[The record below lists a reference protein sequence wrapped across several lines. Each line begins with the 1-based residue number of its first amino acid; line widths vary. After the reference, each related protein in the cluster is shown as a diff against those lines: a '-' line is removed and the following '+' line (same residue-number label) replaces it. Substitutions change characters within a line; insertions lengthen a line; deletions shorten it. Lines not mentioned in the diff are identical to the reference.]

1 MREMP
6 MDCKIKQQE
15 KQTHGEEFV
24 RLEPRRIPGT
34 GVVLA
39 STAVCRKGHGNV
51 TGAVSA
57 DKQQL
62 YATSNRLV
70 YLKERSLYMLK
81 NDLILRNPLRIM
93 QKDPQKSLLPVGG
106 FGAVLARAGVGKT
119 ALLVQI
125 SLNSLLEG
133 WNVLHISLEDPVEK
147 VNLWYSEVFNHI
159 ARQYNVKPTNELW
172 DTLLPHRF
180 IMTFR
185 VEGFSVPKLDERLT
199 DLIEQ
204 NIFSPHVIIIDGL
217 PFDQTVRPSLLE
229 LKELTQRR
237 GCHVWFTVRTHRHEI
252 PDAKGFPTQ
261 MAGLVDLF
269 NVILHLQPQDK
280 DIHIRALKGQENVGE
295 QTGLMLDPATMLI
308 TETG

>member
-1 MREMP
+1 MEN
-6 MDCKIKQQE
+6 KIKLLE
-15 KQTHGEEFV
+15 KQTPGEASV
-24 RLEPRRIPGT
+24 QLDPRRIHAA

-39 STAVCRKGHGNV
+39 NTTVHRAGHRKA
-51 TGAVSA
+51 TGADSA

-62 YATSNRLV
+62 SAKSNRIV
-70 YLKERSLYMLK
+70 YLKERSLNMLK
-81 NDLILRNPLRIM
+81 NDLILRNPLRFM
-93 QKDPQKSLLPVGG
+93 QKDPQNSLLPVGG

-133 WNVLHISLEDPVEK
+133 WNVLHISLEDPVDK
-147 VNLWYSEVFNHI
+147 VNLWYTEVFNHI
-159 ARQYNVKPTNELW
+159 ARQYNVKPANELW
-172 DTLLPHRF
+172 DTLLPRRF

-204 NIFSPHVIIIDGL
+204 NIFTPHVIIIDGL
-217 PFDQTVRPSLLE
+217 PFDQTVRPPLVE
-229 LKELTQRR
+229 LKELTQKR
-237 GCHVWFTVRTHRHEI
+237 GCHAWFTVRTHRHEI
-252 PDAKGFPTQ
+252 PDPKGIPTQ

-280 DIHIRALKGQENVGE
+280 DIHIRALKGQENGGE
-295 QTGLMLDPATMLI
+295 KTGLILDPATMLI
-308 TETG
+308 TETS

>member
-1 MREMP
+1 MP
-6 MDCKIKQQE
+6 MEHKIKQLE
-15 KQTHGEEFV
+15 KRTYGEDIV
-24 RLEPRRIPGT
+24 RRESRRIPGA
-34 GVVLA
+34 GVVWA
-39 STAVCRKGHGNV
+39 STAVRRVGHRNV

-62 YATSNRLV
+62 FAKSNRLV

-81 NDLILRNPLRIM
+81 NDLILRNPLRFM
-93 QKDPQKSLLPVGG
+93 QKDPQKSPLPVGG

-133 WNVLHISLEDPVEK
+133 WNVLHISLEDPVDK
-147 VNLWYSEVFNHI
+147 VNLWYTEVFNHI
-159 ARQYNVKPTNELW
+159 ARQYNVKPANELW

-204 NIFSPHVIIIDGL
+204 NIFTPHVIIIDGL
-217 PFDQTVRPSLLE
+217 PFDQTVRPPLVE

-237 GCHVWFTVRTHRHEI
+237 GCHAWFTVRTHRHEI
-252 PDAKGFPTQ
+252 PDPKGIPTQ

-269 NVILHLQPQDK
+269 DVILYLEPQDK

-295 QTGLMLDPATMLI
+295 QTGLILDPATMLI

>member
-1 MREMP
+1 MP
-6 MDCKIKQQE
+6 MEYKIKQLE
-15 KQTHGEEFV
+15 NQTPGTESV
-24 RLEPRRIPGT
+24 RLEPRRILAA

-39 STAVCRKGHGNV
+39 STAMRRVGHRKA
-51 TGAVSA
+51 TGADSA
-57 DKQQL
+57 DKQQSS
-62 YATSNRLV
+62 AKSNRLV
-70 YLKERSLYMLK
+70 YLKERSLNMLK
-81 NDLILRNPLRIM
+81 NDLILRNPLRFM

-133 WNVLHISLEDPVEK
+133 WNVLHISLEDPVDK
-147 VNLWYSEVFNHI
+147 VNLWYTEVFNHI
-159 ARQYNVKPTNELW
+159 ARQYNVKPANELW

-204 NIFSPHVIIIDGL
+204 NIFTPHVIIIDGL
-217 PFDQTVRPSLLE
+217 PFDQTVRPPLVE
-229 LKELTQRR
+229 LKELTQKR
-237 GCHVWFTVRTHRHEI
+237 GCHAWFTVRTHRHEI
-252 PDAKGFPTQ
+252 PDPKGIPTQ
-261 MAGLVDLF
+261 MTGLVDLF
-269 NVILHLQPQDK
+269 DVILYLKPQDK

-295 QTGLMLDPATMLI
+295 QTGLILDPATMLI

>member
-1 MREMP
+1 MP
-6 MDCKIKQQE
+6 MEYKIKLLE
-15 KQTHGEEFV
+15 NQTSGGESV
-24 RLEPRRIPGT
+24 QLDPRRI
-34 GVVLA
+34 LA
-39 STAVCRKGHGNV
+39 SNAVLTSTTIPRVGHRKA
-51 TGAVSA
+51 TGADAA

-62 YATSNRLV
+62 SAKPNRIV
-70 YLKERSLYMLK
+70 YLKERSLNMLK
-81 NDLILRNPLRIM
+81 NDLILRNPLRFM

-119 ALLVQI
+119 ALLVQV

-133 WNVLHISLEDPVEK
+133 WNVLHISLEDPVDK
-147 VNLWYSEVFNHI
+147 VNLWYTEVFNHI
-159 ARQYNVKPTNELW
+159 ARQYNVKPANELW

-199 DLIEQ
+199 DLVEQ

-217 PFDQTVRPSLLE
+217 PFDQTVRPPLVE

-237 GCHVWFTVRTHRHEI
+237 GCHTWFTVRTHRHEI
-252 PDAKGFPTQ
+252 PNSKGIPTQ

-269 NVILHLQPQDK
+269 DVILYLKPQDK

-308 TETG
+308 TETS

>member
-1 MREMP
+1 MP
-6 MDCKIKQQE
+6 MEYKIKQLG
-15 KQTHGEEFV
+15 KQTNGEEIV
-24 RLEPRRIPGT
+24 RLEPRRIPGA

-39 STAVCRKGHGNV
+39 STAVRRVGHRKV

-62 YATSNRLV
+62 FAKSNRLV

-81 NDLILRNPLRIM
+81 NDLILRNPLRFM

-147 VNLWYSEVFNHI
+147 VNLWYTEVFNHI
-159 ARQYNVKPTNELW
+159 ARQYNVKPANELW
-172 DTLLPHRF
+172 NTLLPHRF

-204 NIFSPHVIIIDGL
+204 NIFTPHVIIIDGL
-217 PFDQTVRPSLLE
+217 PFDQTVRPPLVE
-229 LKELTQRR
+229 LKELTQKR
-237 GCHVWFTVRTHRHEI
+237 GCHAWFTVRTHRHEI
-252 PDAKGFPTQ
+252 PDPKGIPTQ

-269 NVILHLQPQDK
+269 DVILYLEPQDK

-295 QTGLMLDPATMLI
+295 QTGLILDPATMLI

>member
-1 MREMP
+1 MP
-6 MDCKIKQQE
+6 MEYKIKQLE
-15 KQTHGEEFV
+15 KRTYGEEIV
-24 RLEPRRIPGT
+24 RLEPRRIPGS

-39 STAVCRKGHGNV
+39 STAVRRVGHRNV
-51 TGAVSA
+51 TGAVSG

-62 YATSNRLV
+62 FAKSNRLV

-81 NDLILRNPLRIM
+81 KDLILRNPLRFM

-133 WNVLHISLEDPVEK
+133 WNVLHISLEDPVDK
-147 VNLWYSEVFNHI
+147 VNLWYTEVFNHI
-159 ARQYNVKPTNELW
+159 ARQYNVTPANELW

-204 NIFSPHVIIIDGL
+204 NIFTPHVIIIDGL
-217 PFDQTVRPSLLE
+217 PFDQTVRPPLVE
-229 LKELTQRR
+229 LKELTQKRS
-237 GCHVWFTVRTHRHEI
+237 CHAWFTVRTHRHEI
-252 PDAKGFPTQ
+252 PDPKGIPTQ

-269 NVILHLQPQDK
+269 DVILYLKPQDE

-295 QTGLMLDPATMLI
+295 QTGLILDPATMLI

>member
-1 MREMP
+1 M
-6 MDCKIKQQE
+6 E
-15 KQTHGEEFV
+15 KQTPGEV
-24 RLEPRRIPGT
+24 SVQREPRRFCAAG
-34 GVVLA
+34 GALA
-39 STAVCRKGHGNV
+39 ISEVRPVDHHKA
-51 TGAVSA
+51 TGAESA

-62 YATSNRLV
+62 PAESNRIV
-70 YLKERSLYMLK
+70 YLKERSLNMLK
-81 NDLILRNPLRIM
+81 NDLILRNPLRFM
-93 QKDPQKSLLPVGG
+93 QKDPQNSLLPVGG

-147 VNLWYSEVFNHI
+147 VNLWYTEVFNHI
-159 ARQYNVKPTNELW
+159 ARQYNVKPANELW

-204 NIFSPHVIIIDGL
+204 NIFTPHVIIIDGL
-217 PFDQTVRPSLLE
+217 PFDQTVRPSLVE

-237 GCHVWFTVRTHRHEI
+237 GCHAWFTVRTHRHEI
-252 PDAKGFPTQ
+252 PDPKGIPTQ

-269 NVILHLQPQDK
+269 DVILHLQPQDK

-295 QTGLMLDPATMLI
+295 QTGLILDPATMLI
-308 TETG
+308 TETS

>member
-1 MREMP
+1 MP
-6 MDCKIKQQE
+6 MEYKIKQLE
-15 KQTHGEEFV
+15 KRTYGEEIV
-24 RLEPRRIPGT
+24 RLDPRRIPGA

-39 STAVCRKGHGNV
+39 STAVRRVGHRNV

-62 YATSNRLV
+62 FAKSNRLV

-81 NDLILRNPLRIM
+81 NDLILRNPLRFM

-133 WNVLHISLEDPVEK
+133 WNVLHISLEDPVDK
-147 VNLWYSEVFNHI
+147 VNLWYTEVFNHI
-159 ARQYNVKPTNELW
+159 ARQYNVKPANELW
-172 DTLLPHRF
+172 DALLPHRF

-204 NIFSPHVIIIDGL
+204 NIFTPHVIIIDGL
-217 PFDQTVRPSLLE
+217 PFDQTVRPPLVE

-237 GCHVWFTVRTHRHEI
+237 GCHAWFTVRTHRHEI
-252 PDAKGFPTQ
+252 PGPKGIPTQ
-261 MAGLVDLF
+261 MAGLMDLF
-269 NVILHLQPQDK
+269 NVILYLKPQDK
-280 DIHIRALKGQENVGE
+280 DIHIKALKGQENVGE
-295 QTGLMLDPATMLI
+295 QTGLILDPATMLI

>member
-1 MREMP
+1 MP
-6 MDCKIKQQE
+6 MEGKIKQLE
-15 KQTHGEEFV
+15 KQTHEEENV
-24 RLEPRRIPGT
+24 RREPRRISAT
-34 GVVLA
+34 GVTLA
-39 STAVCRKGHGNV
+39 GTAVRRVGHCK
-51 TGAVSA
+51 TRGAVSA
-57 DKQQL
+57 DKQL
-62 YATSNRLV
+62 LPANANRLV
-70 YLKERSLYMLK
+70 YLKERSLTMLK
-81 NDLILRNPLRIM
+81 NDLILRKPLRFL

-133 WNVLHISLEDPVEK
+133 WNVLHISLEDPVDK
-147 VNLWYSEVFNHI
+147 VNLWYTEVFNHI
-159 ARQYNVKPTNELW
+159 ARQYNVKPANELW

-199 DLIEQ
+199 DLVEQ
-204 NIFSPHVIIIDGL
+204 NIFSPHVVIIDGL
-217 PFDQTVRPSLLE
+217 PFDQTVRPPLLE

-237 GCHVWFTVRTHRHEI
+237 GCHAWFTVRTHRHEI
-252 PDAKGFPTQ
+252 PDPEGIPTQ

-269 NVILHLQPQDK
+269 NVILHLQPQNK
-280 DIHIRALKGQENVGE
+280 DIHIRALKGQENAGG
-295 QTGLMLDPATMLI
+295 QTGLILDPATMLI

>member
-1 MREMP
+1 MP
-6 MDCKIKQQE
+6 MEFKTKQLE
-15 KQTHGEEFV
+15 KQTHGEESV
-24 RLEPRRIPGT
+24 RRGPRRVRGA

-39 STAVCRKGHGNV
+39 STAVRRVGRHSV
-51 TGAVSA
+51 TDAVSA
-57 DKQQL
+57 EKQQWS
-62 YATSNRLV
+62 AKSNRLV

-81 NDLILRNPLRIM
+81 NDLILRNPLRFM

-147 VNLWYSEVFNHI
+147 VNLWYTEVFNHI
-159 ARQYNVKPTNELW
+159 ARQYNIKPANELW

-199 DLIEQ
+199 DLVEQ

-217 PFDQTVRPSLLE
+217 PFDHTVRPALVE

-237 GCHVWFTVRTHRHEI
+237 GCHAWFTVRTHRHEI
-252 PDAKGFPTQ
+252 PDAKGIPTQ
-261 MAGLVDLF
+261 MADLVDLF

-280 DIHIRALKGQENVGE
+280 DIHIMALKGQENVGE
-295 QTGLMLDPATMLI
+295 QTGLILDPATMLI
-308 TETG
+308 TETT

>member
-1 MREMP
+1 MP
-6 MDCKIKQQE
+6 IENKIKHME
-15 KQTHGEEFV
+15 KQTPGEV
-24 RLEPRRIPGT
+24 SVQHEPRRFFAAGGVLAITVVRPVGHHKAT
-34 GVVLA
+34 GVE
-39 STAVCRKGHGNV
+39 
-51 TGAVSA
+51 SA

-62 YATSNRLV
+62 PAESNRIV
-70 YLKERSLYMLK
+70 YLKERSLNMLK
-81 NDLILRNPLRIM
+81 NDLILRNPLRFM
-93 QKDPQKSLLPVGG
+93 QKDPQNSLLPVGG

-133 WNVLHISLEDPVEK
+133 WNVLHISLEDPVDK
-147 VNLWYSEVFNHI
+147 VNLWYTEVFNHI
-159 ARQYNVKPTNELW
+159 ARQYNVKPANELW

-204 NIFSPHVIIIDGL
+204 NIFTPHVIILDGL
-217 PFDQTVRPSLLE
+217 PFDQTVRPPLLE

-237 GCHVWFTVRTHRHEI
+237 GCHAWFTVRTHRHEMTDPKGI
-252 PDAKGFPTQ
+252 PAQ

-269 NVILHLQPQDK
+269 DVILYLQPQDK

-295 QTGLMLDPATMLI
+295 QTGLILDPATMLI
-308 TETG
+308 TETS

>member
-1 MREMP
+1 MP
-6 MDCKIKQQE
+6 MEYKIKQLE
-15 KQTHGEEFV
+15 NQTSGEESV
-24 RLEPRRIPGT
+24 RFEPRRISAA
-34 GVVLA
+34 GVLLVIPA
-39 STAVCRKGHGNV
+39 MRRVGQRNTM
-51 TGAVSA
+51 GADSA
-57 DKQQL
+57 DEQQL
-62 YATSNRLV
+62 SAQPNRIV
-70 YLKERSLYMLK
+70 YLKERSLNMLR
-81 NDLILRNPLRIM
+81 NDLILRNPLRFM
-93 QKDPQKSLLPVGG
+93 QKDAQKSLLPVGG

-133 WNVLHISLEDPVEK
+133 WNVLHISLEDPVDK
-147 VNLWYSEVFNHI
+147 VNLWYTEVFNHI
-159 ARQYNVKPTNELW
+159 ARQYNVKPANELW

-199 DLIEQ
+199 DLVEQ

-217 PFDQTVRPSLLE
+217 PFDKTVRPPLVE

-237 GCHVWFTVRTHRHEI
+237 GCRAWFTVRTHRHEI
-252 PDAKGFPTQ
+252 PDPKGIPTQ

-269 NVILHLQPQDK
+269 EVVLYLQPQDK

-295 QTGLMLDPATMLI
+295 QTGLILDPATMLI
-308 TETG
+308 TETS